1 VREALGSVVALALL
15 ASTAGAQDDCFP
27 PRSSNEAR
35 TMAVFAV
42 PLAFSAAGAPA
53 ANPAGRFFVGLEAS
67 YVPKVDPAI
76 ASPDICIPGKGPE
89 NTDLV
94 FAMPRPR
101 VSVTLPAGFLV
112 EASWIPPL
120 RISEAKANLVGVALS
135 RTTALRNGSVLL
147 DIRAHGTF
155 GVIHGPITCDD
166 AALQEAT
173 SECYLGTRSDDAFK
187 PNMVGLQ
194 VAVGWKLGPTIRPY
208 VGGGYNHLA
217 PRFQVN
223 FTNQAG
229 STDRRKVTVDL
240 ERAALFAGASW
251 QATSRVELS
260 GEIYSAPTDAVT
272 GRVVGRIRL
281 GR

>member
-1 VREALGSVVALALL
+1 
-15 ASTAGAQDDCFP
+15 
-27 PRSSNEAR
+27 
-35 TMAVFAV
+35 M
-42 PLAFSAAGAPA
+42 
-53 ANPAGRFFVGLEAS
+53 
-67 YVPKVDPAI
+67 
-76 ASPDICIPGKGPE
+76 KGPE

-94 FAMPRPR
+94 FAVPRPR
-101 VSVTLPAGFLV
+101 ASLTLPAGFSV

-135 RTTALRNGSVLL
+135 HTTPLNHGSVLL
-147 DIRAHGTF
+147 DLRAHGTF

-166 AALQEAT
+166 AALQDAN

-194 VAVGWKLGPTIRPY
+194 VAVGWRLGRTIRPY
-208 VGGGYNHLA
+208 IGGGYNHLA

-223 FTNQAG
+223 FTNAAG

-272 GRVVGRIRL
+272 GRVAGRIRL